1 MYRIFLTLALIPIAS
16 ALAAT
21 PFVSVGLAPS
31 VSVFKYPTSTNR
43 PLEYENA
50 FVAVGGTV
58 CAGLSGRLHE
68 WYARFTWSNSEEAM
82 DKFEDEVY
90 ISDVMTAYITHE
102 HAGRWQDQRLAMGH
116 RWLLF
121 RSEQKL
127 MVGFI
132 GAGLSAGTALW
143 RTKYKQSS
151 AVFNV
156 EEMEMTRDSFTRE
169 DAKYS
174 SYSFGGSAEL
184 GGRVS
189 INRNLFIEA
198 STQLGIN
205 RTVFSEPGDDD
216 GLTTNLAGTVIEPS
230 VLVGIRW
237 EMR

>member
-1 MYRIFLTLALIPIAS
+1 MYRILLTLTLLPFAS
-16 ALAAT
+16 AFAVT
-21 PFVSVGLAPS
+21 PFVSVGMAPT

-43 PLEYENA
+43 PPEYENS
-50 FVAVGGTV
+50 FLAVGGMV

-68 WYARFTWSNSEEAM
+68 WYARFTWSNSDESK

-102 HAGRWQDQRLAMGH
+102 HADRWQDQRLTMGH

-127 MVGFI
+127 MVGFV

-143 RTKYKQSS
+143 RTHYKQSS

-198 STQLGIN
+198 STQFGIS
-205 RTVFSEPGDDD
+205 RTVFAEPGDDY
-216 GLTTNLAGTVIEPS
+216 GLTSNLAGTVIEPS
-230 VLVGIRW
+230 LLLSLRW
-237 EMR
+237 ELR